1 MQVHNRDLANSLKI
15 DLDQDEQQAEP
26 ISFDALGGMLRRQ
39 WLFIAGCVMVA
50 MILGMAYTVVAVPYF
65 TSKVTVLIDR
75 GNSQVVEQLSLVSA
89 VTNNDAYVLSQVELL
104 KSDTI
109 ALAVVDKL
117 DLSSNPQ
124 FMAKTG
130 SLVSSVKAQAGSI
143 LEAFG
148 LSTPSGPTPASAEAK
163 RREAAARLKTGI
175 TVSRVGRTYAL
186 AIEYVSTSPVLAS
199 QIANALGDAYLFD
212 KLNSKYDA
220 TRRAGFW
227 LQDRIGELRQK
238 SLETD
243 LALQRFKAANGLVAA
258 GKTLVSDQQLSEFA
272 SGLVLAQAETAR
284 ARARLE
290 QIEKIVSSGQ
300 SDAIVSDVLKS
311 SISED
316 LRRKYLAASKLQTE
330 IAAKLGPQ
338 HVAAVRVRSEME
350 EYKRLM
356 FEEVSRIAESYRS
369 DLSVAE
375 AREKEIQDKVAA
387 ATQVTAVAGETMV
400 QMRELEREAETY
412 RDLYQTFLQRHQEA
426 VQQQSFPVTEARIIT
441 KAVPVWLPTS
451 PRKSLTL
458 ALSIVLGLAAGSAI
472 GAFREFRDRFFR
484 TGDHVRSALELEYL
498 GIGPLIEETGRTR
511 AEPQSTH
518 PHQIHKTSAITNYVV
533 DHPLSAFAETLRSAK
548 IAIDLTIPG
557 KECKIIGV
565 VSGLPG
571 EGKSTVSINF
581 AELLASQGVR
591 TVLVDADFRN
601 PGATRALAAHAES
614 GILEALIEGR
624 NVRSLLMRN
633 LKTKLSFLPLV
644 SKHRVAHSSELL
656 SSPVMRNLLAEL
668 SKDFDYIV
676 LDLPP
681 LGPVVDA
688 RAIAHRIDGFIMV
701 VEWGKITRRAARQI
715 LDGEPQIFEK
725 CIGVILNKVDQKKM
739 KLYQTHGSTEYY
751 GARFAQYYHE
761 NDSL

>member
-1 MQVHNRDLANSLKI
+1 MQPA
-15 DLDQDEQQAEP
+15 
-26 ISFDALGGMLRRQ
+26 
-39 WLFIAGCVMVA
+39 
-50 MILGMAYTVVAVPYF
+50 
-65 TSKVTVLIDR
+65 
-75 GNSQVVEQLSLVSA
+75 
-89 VTNNDAYVLSQVELL
+89 
-104 KSDTI
+104 
-109 ALAVVDKL
+109 
-117 DLSSNPQ
+117 
-124 FMAKTG
+124 
-130 SLVSSVKAQAGSI
+130 AQA
-143 LEAFG
+143 
-148 LSTPSGPTPASAEAK
+148 SGFRTESPNCD
-163 RREAAARLKTGI
+163 R
-175 TVSRVGRTYAL
+175 SRWKQT
-186 AIEYVSTSPVLAS
+186 
-199 QIANALGDAYLFD
+199 
-212 KLNSKYDA
+212 
-220 TRRAGFW
+220 
-227 LQDRIGELRQK
+227 
-238 SLETD
+238 

-311 SISED
+311 STRKIFAG
-316 LRRKYLAASKLQTE
+316 KYLAASKLQTE

-451 PRKSLTL
+451 PRKSLML

-472 GAFREFRDRFFR
+472 ALSESSVIASSAPVTMFDLRWNWNILASVPDR
-484 TGDHVRSALELEYL
+484 GD
-498 GIGPLIEETGRTR
+498 GRTR

-518 PHQIHKTSAITNYVV
+518 PHQIHKTSAVTNYVV

-614 GILEALIEGR
+614 GSWKR
-624 NVRSLLMRN
+624 
-633 LKTKLSFLPLV
+633 
-644 SKHRVAHSSELL
+644 
-656 SSPVMRNLLAEL
+656 
-668 SKDFDYIV
+668 
-676 LDLPP
+676 
-681 LGPVVDA
+681 
-688 RAIAHRIDGFIMV
+688 
-701 VEWGKITRRAARQI
+701 
-715 LDGEPQIFEK
+715 
-725 CIGVILNKVDQKKM
+725 
-739 KLYQTHGSTEYY
+739 
-751 GARFAQYYHE
+751 
-761 NDSL
+761 